1 MTQDEP
7 IMDGSSDAAEDAKV
21 AGIVEQVRADL
32 KFGDSADTEPLLTQ
46 RLEEAG
52 IELPPDEI
60 SRLVAE
66 IENDPF

>member
-1 MTQDEP
+1 
-7 IMDGSSDAAEDAKV
+7 MDGSSDAAEEAKV

-32 KFGDSADTEPLLTQ
+32 KFGDSAGTEPLLTQ

-60 SRLVAE
+60 SRLVLE